1 MKFFRWGYRSFG
13 EKLGEIFLEN
23 PVVDLNQPSPEEE
36 RMAKYQW
43 LESLNSKNR
52 DTYMHESRDEEEGN
66 DDWKFKQN
74 DEESL
79 PGLPMVPG
87 ELKGA
92 VGKG

>member
-1 MKFFRWGYRSFG
+1 
-13 EKLGEIFLEN
+13 
-23 PVVDLNQPSPEEE
+23 
-36 RMAKYQW
+36 MAKYQW

-79 PGLPMVPG
+79 QDYLWSR
-87 ELKGA
+87 
-92 VGKG
+92 